1 MSKERMF
8 VARTGKRGLA
18 PRTSMKYSAQEPRSE
33 VRNLAFAIWEERVQ
47 RGGRYF
53 GDARSDW
60 FTARN
65 QLGMPPD
72 LLL

>member
-1 MSKERMF
+1 
-8 VARTGKRGLA
+8 
-18 PRTSMKYSAQEPRSE
+18 MKYSAQEPRSE

-47 RGGRYF
+47 RGGSYF
-53 GDARSDW
+53 GDAWSDW